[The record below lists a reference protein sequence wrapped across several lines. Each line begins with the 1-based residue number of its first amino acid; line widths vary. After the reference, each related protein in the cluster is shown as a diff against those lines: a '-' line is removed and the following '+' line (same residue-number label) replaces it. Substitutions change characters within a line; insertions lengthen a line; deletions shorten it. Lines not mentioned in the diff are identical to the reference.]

1 MTQAPEPVP
10 GTPAA
15 LATNLFHQSLEARKG
30 GRVDISA
37 RLLRAGLKLDPT
49 MPGLWY
55 NLSNDLHAAGQY
67 EAAVAAL
74 HRVLE
79 VQPDEPHSLANI
91 GCNLYFMARHAE
103 SVAYARRAVAA
114 KPDLALSWSNLSL
127 SLSSLGED
135 EEALAAAR
143 RAVACDPQNA
153 AFHMVLAFSLM
164 KLGRYD
170 EGLREYEWRFPFKM
184 PEFLHYTLPRWD
196 GGPCKHLFIP
206 AEQGFGD
213 TIQFS
218 RFVSLAAE
226 RCDRVTVG
234 VQEELYHALDLPNV
248 RTVLLPCGM
257 PEGAEAFVPM
267 MSLPLVLGIPESE
280 VAEVPPTRVQRS
292 RARRP
297 AKPRNRKHV
306 GIVWA
311 GSGDHENDR
320 HRSASLRDMLGLA
333 ARPGITLHSLQI
345 GRDYETKQYE
355 PLVVDD
361 TRRLHSFADTATY
374 IDGLDAVVAVDTA
387 VAHLSASMGVPTHLM
402 LPAHGRHFCW
412 GARDATRT
420 PWYPAMRIHTQPT
433 PGDWRSVVAGIVE
446 ALSQ

>member
-1 MTQAPEPVP
+1 MTDPAPAPAP
-10 GTPAA
+10 NTPAA

-30 GRVDISA
+30 GRLDVSA
-37 RLLRAGLKLDPT
+37 RLLRAGLKLDPG
-49 MPGLWY
+49 MAGLWY
-55 NLSNDLHAAGQY
+55 NLSGDLHAAGQY

-74 HRVLE
+74 HCVLE
-79 VQPDEPHSLANI
+79 LQPNEPHALANI

-103 SVAYARRAVAA
+103 SVAYARRAVVA

-127 SLSSLGED
+127 SLSAMGHD
-135 EEALAAAR
+135 AEAVDAAR
-143 RAVACDPQNA
+143 EAVRHDGANA
-153 AFHMVLAFSLM
+153 AFHMVLAFALM
-164 KLGRYD
+164 KMGRYD

-213 TIQFS
+213 TIQFA
-218 RFVSLAAE
+218 RFVSLAVE

-234 VQEELYHALDLPNV
+234 VQEELIDALDLPGARKV
-248 RTVLLPCGM
+248 PIPCGM
-257 PEGAEAFVPM
+257 PEGATAFVPM
-267 MSLPLVLGIPESE
+267 MSLPLALGITEAN
-280 VAEVPPTRVQRS
+280 VAEVPPICVYTDVWEHC
-292 RARRP
+292 P
-297 AKPRNRKHV
+297 PGRKHV

-333 ARPGITLHSLQI
+333 AIPGVTLHSLQV
-345 GRDYETKQYE
+345 GRDYETKAYD
-355 PLVVDD
+355 PLIVDR
-361 TRRLHSFADTATY
+361 TRKLDDFADTANY
-374 IDGLDAVVAVDTA
+374 ISGLDAVVAVDTA
-387 VAHLSASMGVPTHLM
+387 VAHLSASMGVPTHLL

-420 PWYPAMRIHTQPT
+420 PWYPSMRLHTQPR
-433 PGDWRSVVAGIVE
+433 PGDWTSVITEVVE
-446 ALSQ
+446 ELSR